1 MKFLILLSF
10 LTAPLAQQP
19 DTLVQTSITAVQ
31 EDTSLVVLTLED
43 ALKVAMSENISVKIA
58 DKEITRTT
66 YAKKGAYAALFPNV
80 DGSATFQRTIK
91 KQVMYMDS
99 GGGFDIGGMV
109 KEALVPVIAPLYG
122 KHPDLPFPDLAGGN
136 SGAQEQKSDSSN
148 DGFAVGRWNTWS
160 AGIMASMPII
170 NAQLWESLR
179 ISGDEVELAVEKAR
193 GSRVDMVTQVKEA
206 YYGVLL
212 AKEANKVYERVYS
225 NALHNLNITQMRYN
239 AQKASEMD
247 LTRAKTTVANAV
259 PDLYNSRNSVGLAL
273 WQLKAVMGVDL
284 DYNMDVAGQLSD
296 FADQMFYDIH
306 KHDDPDI
313 SRNSSLK
320 QLAIQVEELAKT
332 VKVNQM
338 AYVPSLAVV
347 FNYTYSAMTND
358 FNFKEYKWTP
368 YSYVGLTL
376 SIPIFSGGKR
386 LNAVRQSRVQYDELK
401 LQQVNLERQLRIGI
415 RSCLS
420 TMETSMNSY
429 YAAQSAVE
437 SAQKGYDISQ
447 KSYEVGRSTLV
458 ELNDALLALAS
469 ASLSECQAVF
479 NFLSAK
485 AELENQLGQD
495 YIKD

>member
-1 MKFLILLSF
+1 MILLSL
-10 LTAPLAQQP
+10 LTAPVSQQP
-19 DTLVQTSITAVQ
+19 DTLVQASINAVQ
-31 EDTSLVVLTLED
+31 EDTSLVILTLED
-43 ALKVAMSENISVKIA
+43 VLKVAMSENISVKVA

-80 DGSATFQRTIK
+80 DGTATFQRTIK
-91 KQVMYMDS
+91 KQVMYMDG

-109 KEALVPVIAPLYG
+109 KEALVPVVAPLYG
-122 KHPDLPFPDLAGGN
+122 KHPDLPFPDLSGAAGQEAGG
-136 SGAQEQKSDSSN
+136 GSSSVS
-148 DGFAVGRWNTWS
+148 DGFEVGRWNTWS
-160 AGIMASMPII
+160 AGITASMPII
-170 NAQLWESLR
+170 NAQLWQSLK

-193 GSRVDMVTQVKEA
+193 GSRVEMVTQVKKA
-206 YYGVLL
+206 YYVVLL
-212 AKEANKVYERVYS
+212 AKEANKVYEQVYA
-225 NALHNLNITQMRYN
+225 NAVHNMDVTQMRYN
-239 AQKASEMD
+239 AQKASEME
-247 LTRAKTTVANAV
+247 LVRAKTTVANTV
-259 PDLYNSRNSVGLAL
+259 PELYNSRNAVGLAL

-284 DYNMDVAGQLSD
+284 DYNMDVSGELAD

-306 KHDDPDI
+306 QHDNPDI

-320 QLAIQVEELAKT
+320 QLAIQIEELAKT

-358 FNFKEYKWTP
+358 FNFREYKWTP
-368 YSYVGLTL
+368 YSYVGLNL

-386 LNAVRQSRVQYDELK
+386 LNAVRQSKVQYDEMK
-401 LQQVNLERQLRIGI
+401 LQQINLERQLRIGI

-437 SAQKGYDISQ
+437 SAQKGYDISR

-458 ELNDALLALAS
+458 ELNDALLALAN
-469 ASLSECQAVF
+469 AALSECQAVY

-485 AELENQLGQD
+485 TDLENQLGQD
-495 YIKD
+495 YSKE

>member
-1 MKFLILLSF
+1 MILLSF

-43 ALKVAMSENISVKIA
+43 ALKVAMSENIAVKIA
-58 DKEITRTT
+58 DKEIMRTT

-109 KEALVPVIAPLYG
+109 KDALVPIVTPLYG
-122 KHPDLPFPDLAGGN
+122 QHPDLPFPDLSGG
-136 SGAQEQKSDSSN
+136 SGAKEEETGGTN
-148 DGFAVGRWNTWS
+148 DGFSVGRWNTWS
-160 AGIMASMPII
+160 AGVTASMPII
-170 NAQLWESLR
+170 NAQLWQSLK

-193 GSRVDMVTQVKEA
+193 GSRVDMVTQVKKS

-212 AKEANKVYERVYS
+212 AKEANKVYEQVYS
-225 NALHNLNITQMRYN
+225 NAVHNLDITQKRYN
-239 AQKASEMD
+239 AQKASEME

-284 DYNMDVAGQLSD
+284 DYNMDVDGQLSD

-306 KHDDPDI
+306 KNDDADI

-437 SAQKGYDISQ
+437 SARKGYDISQ
-447 KSYEVGRSTLV
+447 RSYEVGRSTLV

-469 ASLSECQAVF
+469 ASLSECQAVY

-495 YIKD
+495 YIKE

>member
-1 MKFLILLSF
+1 MILLSF
-10 LTAPLAQQP
+10 LTVSLAQQP
-19 DTLVQTSITAVQ
+19 DTLAQTSITAVQ

-43 ALKVAMSENISVKIA
+43 ALKVAMSENIAVKIA
-58 DKEITRTT
+58 DKEIMRTT

-109 KEALVPVIAPLYG
+109 KDALVPIVTPLYG
-122 KHPDLPFPDLAGGN
+122 QHPDLPFPDLSGG
-136 SGAQEQKSDSSN
+136 SGAKEEETGGTN
-148 DGFAVGRWNTWS
+148 DGFSVGRWNTWS
-160 AGIMASMPII
+160 AGVTASMPII
-170 NAQLWESLR
+170 NAQLWQSLK

-193 GSRVDMVTQVKEA
+193 GSRVDMVTQVKKA

-212 AKEANKVYERVYS
+212 AKEANKVYEQVYS
-225 NALHNLNITQMRYN
+225 NAVHNLDITQKRYN
-239 AQKASEMD
+239 AQKASEME

-284 DYNMDVAGQLSD
+284 DYNMDVDGQLSD

-306 KHDDPDI
+306 QHDNPDI

-320 QLAIQVEELAKT
+320 QLAIQIEELAKT

-358 FNFKEYKWTP
+358 FNFREYKWTP
-368 YSYVGLTL
+368 YSYVGLNL

-386 LNAVRQSRVQYDELK
+386 LNAVRQSKVQYDEMK
-401 LQQVNLERQLRIGI
+401 LQQINLERQLRIGI

-437 SAQKGYDISQ
+437 SAQKGYDISR

-458 ELNDALLALAS
+458 ELNDALLALAN
-469 ASLSECQAVF
+469 AALSECQAVY

-485 AELENQLGQD
+485 TDLENQLGQD
-495 YIKD
+495 YSKE

>member
-1 MKFLILLSF
+1 MLSF
-10 LTAPLAQQP
+10 LTVSLAQQP
-19 DTLVQTSITAVQ
+19 DTLAQTSITAVQ

-43 ALKVAMSENISVKIA
+43 ALKVAMSENIAVKIA
-58 DKEITRTT
+58 DKEIMRTT

-109 KEALVPVIAPLYG
+109 KDALVPIVTPLYG
-122 KHPDLPFPDLAGGN
+122 QHPDLPFPDLSGG
-136 SGAQEQKSDSSN
+136 SGAKEEETGGTN
-148 DGFAVGRWNTWS
+148 DGFSVGRWNTWS
-160 AGIMASMPII
+160 AGVTASMPII
-170 NAQLWESLR
+170 NAQLWQSLK

-193 GSRVDMVTQVKEA
+193 GSRVDMVTQVKKA

-212 AKEANKVYERVYS
+212 AKEANKVYEQVYS
-225 NALHNLNITQMRYN
+225 NAVHNLDITQKRYN
-239 AQKASEMD
+239 AQKASEME

-284 DYNMDVAGQLSD
+284 DYNMDVDGQLSD

-306 KHDDPDI
+306 KNDDADI

-437 SAQKGYDISQ
+437 SARKGYDISQ
-447 KSYEVGRSTLV
+447 RSYEVGRSTLV
-458 ELNDALLALAS
+458 ELNDALLALTS
-469 ASLSECQAVF
+469 ASLSECQAVY

-495 YIKD
+495 YIKE